1 MMSKM
6 NNTIDFYYSFVSP
19 YSYLAFTQIHKL
31 AEKYQATVCSHP
43 LPVSEL
49 MEIVGN
55 VPTTLR
61 CKNKFHYTLNDLNR
75 WSDQYGVE
83 LKLTPHLGKVDDAR
97 LLRGAQAAI
106 EQGQIERYNS
116 AIYKAI
122 WVGRKDVAEKKTL
135 GNALRQEGLNMDTLF
150 EYADSIIAHEYQQS
164 SLASAAEKGIFGT
177 PAIFYKDVQYFGNDR
192 LGFLEKELFEHLYP
206 TVEA

>member
-6 NNTIDFYYSFVSP
+6 NNAIDFYYSFVSP
-19 YSYLAFTQIHKL
+19 YSYLAFTQIYRL
-31 AEKYQATVCSHP
+31 AEKYQATVYTHP

-49 MEIVGN
+49 MDKVGN
-55 VPTTLR
+55 IPTTLR

-75 WSDQYGVE
+75 WSEKYGVE

-106 EQGQIERYNS
+106 ELGQIERYNR
-116 AIYKAI
+116 IIFKAI
-122 WVGRKDVAEKKTL
+122 WVDRKDVADSKTL
-135 GNALRQEGLNMDTLF
+135 ASVLKQDGLNMDRLF

-164 SLASAAEKGIFGT
+164 SLTSAAEKGVFGT
-177 PAIFYKDVQYFGNDR
+177 PAIFYKDIQYFGNDR
-192 LGFLEKELFEHLYP
+192 LSFLEEQLSEHLYP
-206 TVEA
+206 TIEA